1 MQLPRIAEL
10 SPGLEG
16 WGFFLCADKF
26 TRSGRG
32 GDYVGLLL
40 HDASGALPAR
50 IFENVDRLRDEF
62 EAGEFV
68 KVTGRVQGTAGRLL
82 LVVDHI
88 RRVLPEQDRAAGFSE
103 ERLVPTAPR
112 PIAEMLAELQQEIA
126 AITSPHLRA
135 LVQAIVAKQE
145 PRLRVWPAA
154 RTIHHAYRGGLLEH
168 VLQMARAGRALARLY
183 GADEDLVVAGALLHD
198 IGKTEELEYELTTS
212 YTRDGNLIGHIA
224 LGAMMVHDACRGI
237 PGFPE
242 ALRTALLHLIA
253 SHHGSKE
260 RGSPVEP
267 MTMEAIILSAVD
279 ELDATLNQVRRAMDE
294 PAEGEFTPY
303 QGRLGR
309 AFLRGGSDPA

>member
-1 MQLPRIAEL
+1 MQLPRIADL
-10 SPGLEG
+10 SPGVEG

-26 TRSGRG
+26 ARSGRG

-40 HDASGALPAR
+40 QDASGALPAR
-50 IFENVDRLRDEF
+50 IFENVERFRDEF

-88 RRVLPEQDRAAGFSE
+88 RRVLPDQDRAAGFSE

-112 PIAEMLAELQQEIA
+112 PIAEMWAELQQEIA

-135 LVQAIVAKQE
+135 LVQAIVAEQE

-168 VLQMARAGRALARLY
+168 VLQMTRAGRALARLY

-224 LGAMMVHDACRGI
+224 LGTMMVHDACRRI

-309 AFLRGGSDPA
+309 AFWRGGADPA